1 MTNAPYVYD
10 FFSETNRSRKSINQE
25 IRILS
30 RRADFDRGL
39 RHEWVT
45 GIYYLDIK
53 LLMKNINA
61 EINLKENTINFYF
74 IQRFFHIYSGKSRPC
89 L

>member
-1 MTNAPYVYD
+1 MNIAIHSIKNPRIGRAIMKSLMYD
-10 FFSETNRSRKSINQE
+10 FFSEINRSRKSINQE

-53 LLMKNINA
+53 IRQKD
-61 EINLKENTINFYF
+61 K
-74 IQRFFHIYSGKSRPC
+74 KSP
-89 L
+89 